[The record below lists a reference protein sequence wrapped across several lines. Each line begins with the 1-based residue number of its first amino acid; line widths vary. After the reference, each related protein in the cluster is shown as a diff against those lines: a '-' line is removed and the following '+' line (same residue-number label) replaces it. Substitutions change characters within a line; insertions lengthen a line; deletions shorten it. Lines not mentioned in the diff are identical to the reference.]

1 MVCKLEKEVFENPVL
16 IKINSITSMYN
27 PNLISKFLL
36 MLSTLIISY
45 SCSGDYDNY
54 SETSNEKP
62 VIFPDYTDITI
73 PVNIAPLNF
82 KMSGAKQ
89 IRAQVFVNEKQ
100 IFDIKSDS
108 VIEFPVE
115 DWKEQIK
122 SYVGKELSITLT
134 AWTSKNPDGIGINR
148 LILKF
153 LKTR

>member
-62 VIFPDYTDITI
+62 VILPI
-73 PVNIAPLNF
+73 
-82 KMSGAKQ
+82 
-89 IRAQVFVNEKQ
+89 
-100 IFDIKSDS
+100 
-108 VIEFPVE
+108 
-115 DWKEQIK
+115 
-122 SYVGKELSITLT
+122 
-134 AWTSKNPDGIGINR
+134 
-148 LILKF
+148 
-153 LKTR
+153 